1 MENTQIGV
9 SIVCNA
15 FNHER
20 YIAQALESFLMQKT
34 DFPFEIL
41 VHDDASTDGT
51 AEIIRTYAKR
61 FPHIVLPLFQPENLK
76 MSASAPAFSIR
87 GHTES
92 ILRSAKGMITGFR
105 PISFSSNLTLWRRIR
120 SVPGASAVQR
130 R

>member
-41 VHDDASTDGT
+41 VHDDAYGWHRRDHPHLCKTLSANSAAIISDG
-51 AEIIRTYAKR
+51 K
-61 FPHIVLPLFQPENLK
+61 P
-76 MSASAPAFSIR
+76 
-87 GHTES
+87 
-92 ILRSAKGMITGFR
+92 IL
-105 PISFSSNLTLWRRIR
+105 
-120 SVPGASAVQR
+120 
-130 R
+130 